1 MGMCFFQ
8 RTDHTSGRGADA
20 CAPPSPAR
28 ARAASH
34 AAHAPRSRPGAPPRA
49 RRAAQAGQF
58 WHRGRGAETAWGAA
72 DPCSSLCRPPRL
84 LRATGPASRL
94 AHSTSLGGAARRA
107 WGRGSQQ
114 RRRTRGRARAP
125 KPRDHNG
132 GPPRERLPAS
142 VENARA
148 PPPPR
153 VLPVASG
160 TVLRAKATHHGG
172 KVLSV
177 SRAGGKRRRGVRRE
191 RATAVV
197 FCFTLRRCFSGAWRV
212 WAARA
217 HFCPG
222 LHCAAMW
229 PHTARVR
236 WRRRIGEGA
245 RGEAHQRFAHC
256 P

>member
-58 WHRGRGAETAWGAA
+58 WHRGRGVETAWGAA
-72 DPCSSLCRPPRL
+72 VPCSSLCRPPRL

-191 RATAVV
+191 RERRQSFFVSLSVV
-197 FCFTLRRCFSGAWRV
+197 VSQVRGVCGRPAHTSAQACTVLQCGRTQRACSG
-212 WAARA
+212 
-217 HFCPG
+217 G
-222 LHCAAMW
+222 
-229 PHTARVR
+229 
-236 WRRRIGEGA
+236 GE
-245 RGEAHQRFAHC
+245 
-256 P
+256 